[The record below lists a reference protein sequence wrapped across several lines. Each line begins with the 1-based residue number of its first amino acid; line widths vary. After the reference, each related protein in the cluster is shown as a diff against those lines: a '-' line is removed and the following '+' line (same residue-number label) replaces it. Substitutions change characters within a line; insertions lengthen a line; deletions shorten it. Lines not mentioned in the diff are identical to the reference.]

1 MTCEFKMNLLC
12 KLHSEVGR
20 ELRKCIQYANPSLLC
35 CELYTES
42 AVNLGIILM
51 VSLGLMGLLAMV

>member
-1 MTCEFKMNLLC
+1 MNLLC

-42 AVNLGIILM
+42 AVNLGIILI
-51 VSLGLMGLLAMV
+51 VSRGLMGLLATV